1 MKISTEQK
9 FAILSSIF
17 VAALIA
23 ANLLGSKITTIL
35 GISVSVGI
43 FAYPLTFLITD
54 AIEEVFG
61 RKKAR
66 QLMYGAL
73 VAQILVLIIVVVAIN
88 MPPASRF
95 EHNEAY
101 GAIFGNS
108 IRIIIAS
115 LVAFFLSQTHDIW
128 AFNLIKQKTHAKF
141 LWLRNN
147 ASTVVSQFIDT
158 TLFMF
163 IAFYQ
168 VTPRFDVPFLFSL
181 IIPYWLFK
189 IAFALIDTPI
199 VYGLVYWLRK
209 NRNHNVIASAA
220 KQSHE

>member
-1 MKISTEQK
+1 MKISIEQK

-35 GISVSVGI
+35 GVSVSVGI

-54 AIEEVFG
+54 SIEEVFG
-61 RKKAR
+61 KEKAK

-73 VAQILVLIIVVVAIN
+73 IAQILVLIIVAVAIK
-88 MPPASRF
+88 MPPATRF

-101 GAIFGNS
+101 GLIFGNS

-115 LVAFFLSQTHDIW
+115 LIAFFLSQTHDIW
-128 AFNLIKQKTHAKF
+128 AFSFWKKQTRGKF

-147 ASTVVSQFIDT
+147 LSTFISQFIDT

-163 IAFYQ
+163 IAFYMI
-168 VTPRFDVPFLFSL
+168 TPKFDVSFIFSL

-189 IAFALIDTPI
+189 IAFAVIDTPL

-209 NRNHNVIASAA
+209 DKDPNA
-220 KQSHE
+220 

>member
-1 MKISTEQK
+1 MKISIEQK

-35 GISVSVGI
+35 GVSVSVGI

-54 AIEEVFG
+54 SIEEVFG
-61 RKKAR
+61 KEKAK

-73 VAQILVLIIVVVAIN
+73 IAQILVLIIVAVAIK
-88 MPPASRF
+88 MPPATRF

-101 GAIFGNS
+101 GLIFGNS

-115 LVAFFLSQTHDIW
+115 LIAFFLSQTHDIW
-128 AFNLIKQKTHAKF
+128 AFSFWKKQTQGKF

-147 ASTVVSQFIDT
+147 LSTFISQFIDT

-163 IAFYQ
+163 IAFHMI
-168 VTPRFDVPFLFSL
+168 TPKFDVSFIFSL

-189 IAFALIDTPI
+189 IAFAVIDTPL

-209 NRNHNVIASAA
+209 DKDPNA
-220 KQSHE
+220 